1 MAKMLR
7 MNGNARD
14 ILTDEHGVSIVFAVI
29 LVVVLLVIGGI
40 LVSTGY
46 ANFTRAASDAPNEQ
60 NAKTVAS
67 ATAFVQGKMDGAAV
81 TAVGGDAS
89 QGFASS
95 DAPWID
101 DLLKPDG
108 GKATLSVQGDSLPE
122 NALGDVTVAS
132 QPVKGSPTVFSIFV
146 YAPDENGT
154 ASGTVMKFDVT
165 VNNYQPSTGSG
176 TLSTTTPIRA
186 GDGS

>member
-67 ATAFVQGKMDGAAV
+67 AAAFVQGKMDGAAV
-81 TAVGGDAS
+81 TAVGGNAS

-95 DAPWID
+95 DAPWIG
-101 DLLKPDG
+101 DLLTPDG
-108 GKATLSVQGDSLPE
+108 GTATLSVQGDGLPA
-122 NALGDVTVAS
+122 NALDDVTVAS
-132 QPVKGSPTVFSIFV
+132 QPAKGSPAVFSIFV
-146 YAPDENGT
+146 YVPDGNDT

-165 VNNYQPSTGSG
+165 VNYQPSGSG